1 MDSNDAF
8 FVTFFFSPS
17 RSLSLSLSLSL
28 TKKNSFFVS
37 TLGGCDGAWMR
48 FAPDMD
54 VPQNGGTIKA
64 AREGLDKLKKDNK
77 AFSCITHADLYT
89 LAASV
94 ATELAGGPAIG
105 WSPGRIDAMGPG
117 PAHPPLS
124 SALPDGMMTGAADAA
139 FFTRW
144 GFTVREAVAILGG
157 TKIFSFFFLVFFFL
171 GRERRERKKNS
182 LGNKTQKLRSLQK
195 KKKKKAATPSAAP
208 TPPSAA
214 GACPSPPPATASPS
228 PRTSTSST

>member
-1 MDSNDAF
+1 
-8 FVTFFFSPS
+8 
-17 RSLSLSLSLSL
+17 
-28 TKKNSFFVS
+28 
-37 TLGGCDGAWMR
+37 MR